1 MGMIQH
7 KAILVTSWDA
17 KKLKAAHKKAMKF
30 FDPDNVTLI
39 TGAGM
44 NGYQTFVVVPCG
56 SKLGWGESQEHHSGA
71 EKFIEY
77 LIDNRYDDGSTTL
90 SYVMVD
96 YGEFGLQAQDDQNNQ
111 LDSNDREQS
120 DVG

>member
-56 SKLGWGESQEHHSGA
+56 SKLGWGESQEHHAGA
-71 EKFIEY
+71 ERFIEY
-77 LIDNRYDDGSTTL
+77 LDEQKYEDGSTCL
-90 SYVMVD
+90 SYVEVN
-96 YGEFGLQAQDDQNNQ
+96 YGEFGLQAQDNDNNSV
-111 LDSNDREQS
+111 DSNERQE
-120 DVG
+120 VG